1 MGNTM
6 AVPRFFVPLEL
17 APGMIGAT
25 VALPDAAAHHATR
38 VVRLAVGDAL
48 TLFAGTGGEYAATI
62 SRIDKRGAAV
72 RIDGY
77 TPVERESALRI
88 TLAQAIVAS
97 DAMDHAVRKATE
109 LGAAAIQPLVTA
121 RSAPLP
127 AGERGE
133 KRLGHWRQIAI
144 AACEQCGRNRVPDVL
159 APQALAEWLR
169 AWRGGGIVFAPEA
182 AQGLAALPAPAAPIA
197 LLLGPEGGFAP
208 DEIAGALRSGFAAA
222 RLGPRVLR
230 SETAAVAALAAVH
243 ALWGD
248 FR

>member
-1 MGNTM
+1 M
-6 AVPRFFVPLEL
+6 AAPRFFVSLAL
-17 APGMIGAT
+17 APGIVGAT
-25 VALPDAAAHHATR
+25 IELPEAAAHHATR

-62 SRIDKRGAAV
+62 VRIDKRGACV
-72 RIDGY
+72 RVDSY
-77 TPVERESALRI
+77 APVEREAALPI
-88 TLAQAIVAS
+88 TLGQAIAAN
-97 DAMDHAVRKATE
+97 DAMDYAIRKATE

-133 KRLGHWRQIAI
+133 KRHAHWRHIAI
-144 AACEQCGRNRVPDVL
+144 AACEQCGRNRVPEVL
-159 APQALAEWLR
+159 APQSLAEWLGG
-169 AWRGGGIVFAPEA
+169 WRGGGTVFAPEA
-182 AQGLAALPAPAAPIA
+182 GSGLAALPAPTTPIA
-197 LLLGPEGGFAP
+197 LLIGPEGGFTP
-208 DEIAGALRSGFAAA
+208 DEIAGALRRDFTAV

-230 SETAAVAALAAVH
+230 AETAAVAALAAVH

>member
-1 MGNTM
+1 MT
-6 AVPRFFVPLEL
+6 APRFFVTVPL
-17 APGMIGAT
+17 AAGMIGET
-25 VALPDAAAHHATR
+25 IALPEAAAHHATR

-48 TLFAGTGGEYAATI
+48 TLFAGGGGEYAATI
-62 SRIDKRGAAV
+62 ARIDKRGTAA

-77 TPVERESALRI
+77 QPVEREAALPI
-88 TLAQAIVAS
+88 TLAQAITAN
-97 DAMDHAVRKATE
+97 DAMDYAVRKATE

-133 KRLGHWRQIAI
+133 KRRAHWQHIAI

-159 APQALAEWLR
+159 APKTFADWLAG
-169 AWRGGGIVFAPEA
+169 WRGGGIVFAPEA
-182 AQGLAALPAPAAPIA
+182 ARSLAALPAPTAPIA
-197 LLLGPEGGFAP
+197 LVIGPEGGLAA
-208 DEIAGALRSGFAAA
+208 DEVAAA
-222 RLGPRVLR
+222 VRAGFVAAQLGPRVLR
-230 SETAAVAALAAVH
+230 AETAAVAALAAVH